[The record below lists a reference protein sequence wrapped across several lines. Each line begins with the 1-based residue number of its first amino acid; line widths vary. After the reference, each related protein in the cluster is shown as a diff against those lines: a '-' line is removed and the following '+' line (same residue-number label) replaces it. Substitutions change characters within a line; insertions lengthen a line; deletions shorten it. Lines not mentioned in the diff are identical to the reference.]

1 MGTNTLGRTGLKVT
15 TAGLGC
21 GGHSQLGMFTKGI
34 DNAVAVVRRAYALG
48 VNFFDTA
55 HVYGTQPAVG
65 KALEGI
71 RRDSYI
77 VSTKFPYSHQGV
89 LQDAG
94 ALEKALDQAL
104 RELKTDFVDI
114 YHLHGVKPEDYTGAR
129 DRFYPELL
137 KMKEKGKIRFIGIT
151 EMFGADTAH
160 KALTLAL
167 ADDLWDVMMAGYNIL
182 NPSAAKTIL
191 PEAIKRNV
199 GVLNMFAVRKAL
211 SDPAQLRE
219 DVLKILAAG
228 QADPNLVKLDNTLDF
243 LTEEG
248 YARTIME
255 AAYRFCRHTTGINV
269 TLTGTGD
276 VKHLED
282 NLKSLALPPLPDH
295 VLERLDAMFG
305 RVDCVSGQKSFP

>member
-1 MGTNTLGRTGLKVT
+1 M
-15 TAGLGC
+15 
-21 GGHSQLGMFTKGI
+21 
-34 DNAVAVVRRAYALG
+34 
-48 VNFFDTA
+48 
-55 HVYGTQPAVG
+55 
-65 KALEGI
+65 
-71 RRDSYI
+71 
-77 VSTKFPYSHQGV
+77 
-89 LQDAG
+89 QDAG